1 VGFSF
6 FALLRYS
13 INIACLLVDYL
24 NLDFMTID
32 DALAAQPPQTRCD
45 ASFDLA
51 VSDSAESLRQ
61 RIIVPLDVP
70 NLNAAIELID
80 RLPDVTFWK
89 VGLELFVSTGAQ
101 IIQVLKEREKRV
113 FLDLKFH
120 DIPNTVAGA
129 CRSAAG
135 YGVDL
140 LTVHAT
146 VGKPALTAAMVAVAE
161 GAAGAGVKPPQVI
174 AITLLTSLNSRE
186 LAFDLHIPLELPEYA
201 LKMALLAQ
209 DSGLNGVVCSPHE
222 VADLRR
228 SCRSGFIFVCP
239 GVRPKWAT
247 KGDQQRTLTP
257 SQAITAGA
265 DYLVIGRPI
274 TAAPDPRSAWQRI
287 ISEE

>member
-1 VGFSF
+1 
-6 FALLRYS
+6 
-13 INIACLLVDYL
+13 
-24 NLDFMTID
+24 MTI
-32 DALAAQPPQTRCD
+32 
-45 ASFDLA
+45 
-51 VSDSAESLRQ
+51 AE

-70 NLNAAIELID
+70 TLAAASELIAT
-80 RLPDVTFWK
+80 LPDVTFWK
-89 VGLELFVSTGAQ
+89 VGLELFVSSGAG
-101 IIQVLKEREKRV
+101 IIQLLKEREKRV

-129 CRSAAG
+129 CRVAAG

-146 VGKPALTAAMVAVAE
+146 AGKPALVAAMAAVAE
-161 GAAGAGVKPPQVI
+161 GAQTAGVKPPQVI
-174 AITLLTSLNSRE
+174 AITLLTSINSRE

-201 LKMALLAQ
+201 LKLALLAQ

-228 SCRSGFIFVCP
+228 SCQDNFIFVCP
-239 GVRPKWAT
+239 GVRPIWAA

-257 SQAITAGA
+257 RQALTAGA

-274 TAAPDPRSAWQRI
+274 TADPDPQAAWDRVI
-287 ISEE
+287 GE

>member
-1 VGFSF
+1 MS
-6 FALLRYS
+6 
-13 INIACLLVDYL
+13 
-24 NLDFMTID
+24 
-32 DALAAQPPQTRCD
+32 LA
-45 ASFDLA
+45 
-51 VSDSAESLRQ
+51 EK
-61 RIIVPLDVP
+61 IIVPLDVP
-70 NLNAAIELID
+70 SAEAAIALLD

-89 VGLELFVSTGAQ
+89 VGLELFVSTGAT
-101 IIQVLKEREKRV
+101 IIDILKQRDKKV

-129 CRSAAG
+129 CRAAAR

-146 VGKPALTAAMVAVAE
+146 AGKPALTAAITAVTE
-161 GAAGAGVKPPQVI
+161 GAAATGVTPPQVI
-174 AITLLTSLNSRE
+174 AITLLTSLNARE
-186 LAFDLHIPLELPEYA
+186 LAFDLHVPIELPEYA

-228 SCRSGFIFVCP
+228 SCGDDFLFVCP
-239 GVRPKWAT
+239 GVRPTWAE

-257 SQAITAGA
+257 TEAISAGA

-274 TAAPDPRSAWQRI
+274 TAAPDPQAAWEKI
-287 ISEE
+287 IQHFPQS